1 MGLCYVS
8 RIMLLLLNVLLD
20 IALTSA
26 KCFISFS
33 VTPWC
38 RIRTRLTI
46 LAWRNSIAGSNNP
59 PGLSCLEMSI
69 LVLQM
74 CCILGRIIICSKTAG
89 SYCVSEPIHIIRN
102 SIVLILLQLAILIY
116 VWILILCFHKIVYAL
131 NTSSA
136 CPWSRTSVGTICTRS
151 WYFYVLVLTAWT
163 LIILLLLLLRYF
175 ATIWSLIV
183 ICCGDSFIKLDVVQ
197 LDLPNILVLKI
208 RLSGSFASLILDL
221 YHRFVRMA
229 DFLVLLFNHSA
240 RTVLNVHDIV
250 LRLVPQPI

>member
-1 MGLCYVS
+1 MASIGTELVLLIYASLVFYTLFVFIFFNLVSHCMGLCYVS

-116 VWILILCFHKIVYAL
+116 V
-131 NTSSA
+131 
-136 CPWSRTSVGTICTRS
+136 
-151 WYFYVLVLTAWT
+151 
-163 LIILLLLLLRYF
+163 
-175 ATIWSLIV
+175 
-183 ICCGDSFIKLDVVQ
+183 
-197 LDLPNILVLKI
+197 
-208 RLSGSFASLILDL
+208 
-221 YHRFVRMA
+221 
-229 DFLVLLFNHSA
+229 
-240 RTVLNVHDIV
+240 
-250 LRLVPQPI
+250 